1 MDANGLALQGNGYP
15 AFIRARRAETDDF
28 QIQWTLRPSSRL
40 QSTFSYRLTAMDY
53 GVASESVDVFGAVFP
68 PGQSQADYN
77 AHRWAISAAA
87 QPWRRLRLAGTAAIS
102 DLRTTSGITDNALL
116 TSYAG
121 QIYTVIRNA
130 NFALRKTWHWDA
142 TYSFSKADFRQ
153 SDTGLNLPI
162 GIDYARHGV
171 VTGLAK
177 QISEAGSFRMQYGFF
192 QYKEPSA
199 AGGNDYTAHGLAATF
214 RWDFR

>member
-1 MDANGLALQGNGYP
+1 M
-15 AFIRARRAETDDF
+15 
-28 QIQWTLRPSSRL
+28 
-40 QSTFSYRLTAMDY
+40 
-53 GVASESVDVFGAVFP
+53 
-68 PGQSQADYN
+68 
-77 AHRWAISAAA
+77 
-87 QPWRRLRLAGTAAIS
+87 QPWRRLRLAGTAAIN

-116 TSYAG
+116 TPYDG
-121 QIYTVIRNA
+121 QIYTVIGNA
-130 NFALRKTWHWDA
+130 NLALHKTWHWDA

-192 QYKEPSA
+192 Q
-199 AGGNDYTAHGLAATF
+199 
-214 RWDFR
+214 

>member
-1 MDANGLALQGNGYP
+1 
-15 AFIRARRAETDDF
+15 
-28 QIQWTLRPSSRL
+28 
-40 QSTFSYRLTAMDY
+40 MDY
-53 GVASESVDVFGAVFP
+53 GVASDSVDVFGAVFP

-77 AHRWAISAAA
+77 AQRCAISAAA
-87 QPWRRLRLAGTAAIS
+87 QPWRRLRLAGTAAIN

-116 TSYAG
+116 TPYAG
-121 QIYTVIRNA
+121 QIYTVIGNA
-130 NFALRKTWHWDA
+130 NFSLRKTWHWDA

-199 AGGNDYTAHGLAATF
+199 AGVNDYTAHGLAATF